1 MKTSY
6 TVPSISSLAENEIK
20 DLQDI
25 KFYLPELR
33 LVKLPGISV
42 RIEINNG
49 GYVEL
54 NSREEVDISKYFDV
68 LKNVSNFFYGTGYL
82 FGRVNN
88 GELVIYDIYTNDNYL
103 STRDMKYLE
112 ENYGI
117 PIVKP
122 IAEGRFTFEDILE
135 IMYTKMSDEED
146 LKNYFILP
154 KMYLNDNREYVTA
167 KVPVIS
173 KIIIGEKKPV
183 EKTYYNANTSSI
195 TNTNTSTS
203 TSTSTTAST
212 VTTSSVEEEDLIV
225 EEIKTP
231 RPEIFSIST
240 KDERSEIFKEIRK
253 NVETRFNSIKSTL
266 SPECITWYKKYGCMM
281 TYIYAIHTLPKT
293 RNLVYNYAK
302 DYWIPNYTVNTIEEE
317 WANLFL
323 EFFAENYSLTNL
335 YSRYPIFENT
345 MDYEYFAEIFKDE
358 INVFDDFYS
367 KEVNKFEDWR
377 VVGGA
382 FGV

>member
-1 MKTSY
+1 M
-6 TVPSISSLAENEIK
+6 
-20 DLQDI
+20 
-25 KFYLPELR
+25 
-33 LVKLPGISV
+33 PGISV

-122 IAEGRFTFEDILE
+122 IAEGRFTFEDILK
-135 IMYTKMSDEED
+135 IMHTKLSDGED

-154 KMYLNDNREYVTA
+154 KMYLNDNREYTAA

-173 KIIIGEKKPV
+173 KIIIGEKKSA

-195 TNTNTSTS
+195 TNTNT
-203 TSTSTTAST
+203 TASA

-225 EEIKTP
+225 EETKIP

-253 NVETRFNSIKSTL
+253 NVETRFNSIKNTL
-266 SPECITWYKKYGCMM
+266 SPDRK
-281 TYIYAIHTLPKT
+281 
-293 RNLVYNYAK
+293 
-302 DYWIPNYTVNTIEEE
+302 
-317 WANLFL
+317 
-323 EFFAENYSLTNL
+323 S
-335 YSRYPIFENT
+335 
-345 MDYEYFAEIFKDE
+345 
-358 INVFDDFYS
+358 
-367 KEVNKFEDWR
+367 
-377 VVGGA
+377 VV
-382 FGV
+382 

>member
-33 LVKLPGISV
+33 LVKLPGVSV

-54 NSREEVDISKYFDV
+54 NSKEEVDISKYFDV

-112 ENYGI
+112 ENYSI

-135 IMYTKMSDEED
+135 IMHTKLSDGED

-154 KMYLNDNREYVTA
+154 KMYLNDNREYTAA

-173 KIIIGEKKPV
+173 KIIIGEKKSA
-183 EKTYYNANTSSI
+183 EKTYYNTNTSSI
-195 TNTNTSTS
+195 TNT
-203 TSTSTTAST
+203 TAST
-212 VTTSSVEEEDLIV
+212 VNTSSAEEEDLIV
-225 EEIKTP
+225 EETKIP

-253 NVETRFNSIKSTL
+253 NVETRFNSIKNTL
-266 SPECITWYKKYGCMM
+266 SPECIAWYKKYGCMM

-323 EFFAENYSLTNL
+323 DFFAEKYSLTTL
-335 YSRYPIFENT
+335 YSRYPTFENT

-377 VVGGA
+377 VVGGT

>member
-33 LVKLPGISV
+33 LVKLPGVSV

-54 NSREEVDISKYFDV
+54 NSKEEVDISKYFDV

-112 ENYGI
+112 ENYSI

-135 IMYTKMSDEED
+135 IMHTKLSDGED

-154 KMYLNDNREYVTA
+154 KMYLNDNREYTAA

-173 KIIIGEKKPV
+173 KIIIGEKKSA
-183 EKTYYNANTSSI
+183 EKTYYNTNTSSI
-195 TNTNTSTS
+195 TNTNTNIFRDIKNKNMLRYIVDGRPVFSD
-203 TSTSTTAST
+203 
-212 VTTSSVEEEDLIV
+212 VPLI
-225 EEIKTP
+225 
-231 RPEIFSIST
+231 
-240 KDERSEIFKEIRK
+240 
-253 NVETRFNSIKSTL
+253 L
-266 SPECITWYKKYGCMM
+266 LLLKKR
-281 TYIYAIHTLPKT
+281 I
-293 RNLVYNYAK
+293 
-302 DYWIPNYTVNTIEEE
+302 
-317 WANLFL
+317 
-323 EFFAENYSLTNL
+323 
-335 YSRYPIFENT
+335 
-345 MDYEYFAEIFKDE
+345 
-358 INVFDDFYS
+358 
-367 KEVNKFEDWR
+367 
-377 VVGGA
+377 
-382 FGV
+382 